1 MARQDPALALI
12 DSLPVPV
19 CHFARAHRGRGFPGI
34 ASFGHDALA
43 HQTYYG
49 LRLHLCVT
57 WPGVITAATLAPADA
72 ADLALAPELLAGQ
85 RGWALGDGAYW
96 SPRLREDLARQGLAL
111 LAPPRGA
118 AAKTGGWPHW
128 LVQTRRRIETVL
140 SQLTERFHAKR
151 MWARD
156 VWHLTA
162 RWLRKL
168 VSHTMVLLL
177 CQRSVSRR
185 SLSPS

>member
-1 MARQDPALALI
+1 M
-12 DSLPVPV
+12 
-19 CHFARAHRGRGFPGI
+19 

-49 LRLHLCVT
+49 LRSHLCVT
-57 WPGVITAATLAPADA
+57 WPGVITAAALAPADA

-96 SPRLREDLARQGLAL
+96 SPRLWEDPAVQGLAL

-118 AAKTGGWPHW
+118 AAKAGGCPHW

-140 SQLTERFHAKR
+140 SQLTERYHAKR

-162 RWLRKL
+162 RWLRKP
-168 VSHTMVLLL
+168 VSHTMALLL
-177 CQRSVSRR
+177 CQRSGLS
-185 SLSPS
+185 SLAFAKLVTD